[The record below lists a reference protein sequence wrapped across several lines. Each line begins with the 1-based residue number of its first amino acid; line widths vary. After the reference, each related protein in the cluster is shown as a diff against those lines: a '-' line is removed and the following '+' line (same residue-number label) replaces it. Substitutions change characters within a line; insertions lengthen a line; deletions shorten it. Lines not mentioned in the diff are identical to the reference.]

1 MRTTGWV
8 IMTFLSVAVAA
19 YAAAV
24 LLVPGFGPPFVA
36 DRRTIVPLA
45 VLAHL
50 AGGLTA
56 LALGP
61 WQLHRGLR
69 TRYLARHRWIG
80 KAYVVAVMIGG
91 LGGLA
96 LAPLAQEG
104 FASHVGF
111 GLLATLWLSAT
122 LLAYRSI
129 RDGDRAR
136 HREWMIR
143 SFAMTLAAVT
153 LRIYIPLSV
162 IAGIPFNEAYPA
174 IAWLCW
180 VPNLILAEWFILD
193 RRRVPDTIP

>member
-1 MRTTGWV
+1 
-8 IMTFLSVAVAA
+8 
-19 YAAAV
+19 
-24 LLVPGFGPPFVA
+24 
-36 DRRTIVPLA
+36 
-45 VLAHL
+45 
-50 AGGLTA
+50 
-56 LALGP
+56 
-61 WQLHRGLR
+61 
-69 TRYLARHRWIG
+69 
-80 KAYVVAVMIGG
+80 MIGG

-122 LLAYRSI
+122 LLAFRSI

-162 IAGIPFNEAYPA
+162 IAGIPFDEEYLV